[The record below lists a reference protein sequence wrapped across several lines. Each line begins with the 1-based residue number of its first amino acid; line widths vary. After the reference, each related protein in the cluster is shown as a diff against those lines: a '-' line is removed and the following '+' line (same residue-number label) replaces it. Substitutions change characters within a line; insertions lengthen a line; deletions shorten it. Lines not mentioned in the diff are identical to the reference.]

1 MIGGIS
7 RCSRSADPI
16 NRVSMTAVT
25 TENATERAYSRATL
39 VAGAALAVFI
49 GGGLF
54 LWARHGS
61 AVFHE
66 IIVAGLALCF

>member
-1 MIGGIS
+1 
-7 RCSRSADPI
+7 
-16 NRVSMTAVT
+16 MTVMT

-39 VAGAALAVFI
+39 VAGAALTVFI